1 MTINLRNPLVFFD
14 LETTGINISEDRII
28 EYAFIK
34 LMPDG
39 TQEKKVGRIN
49 PERSI
54 PSATTEIH
62 GIRDEDVKDAP
73 TFKQVAKTLAQ
84 FLEGCDLAGFN
95 VVRFDVPILA
105 EEFLRANISFDM
117 QRRKIVDLQTIF
129 HLMEPRN
136 LAAAYQFYCD
146 KTLENAHSAEA
157 DTAACLDILAAQIE
171 RYEGQERKDRNG
183 NTYVPVQND
192 METLAQLSRSNRVD
206 LAGRMVYN
214 PEGVPVFNFGKHKN
228 TPVLEVL
235 GKNPQYYDWI
245 MRASFP
251 LETKQKLTEIKLS
264 QITNK

>member
-1 MTINLRNPLVFFD
+1 MTLNLRNPLVFFD
-14 LETTGINISEDRII
+14 LETTGVNVAEDRIV

-39 TQEKKVGRIN
+39 EQISKVGRIN
-49 PERSI
+49 PERPI
-54 PSATTEIH
+54 PSATTLIH
-62 GIRDEDVKDAP
+62 GISDEDVKDKP
-73 TFKQVAKTLAQ
+73 TFKQIAKTLAQ

-105 EEFLRANISFDM
+105 EEFLRANLNFDM

-136 LAAAYQFYCD
+136 LSAAFKFYCG
-146 KTLENAHSAEA
+146 KEMQNAHSAEA
-157 DTAACLDILAAQIE
+157 DTQVCLDILVAQVE
-171 RYEGQERKDRNG
+171 RYEGQVRKDRNG
-183 NTYVPVQND
+183 EEYVPVRND
-192 METLAQLSRSNRVD
+192 METLAALSRSNRVD
-206 LAGRMVYN
+206 LAGRLVYN

-235 GKNPQYYDWI
+235 SKNPQYYDWM
-245 MRASFP
+245 MRGSFP

-264 QITNK
+264 QFNKK